1 MMTQQQSTA
10 ARFLL
15 YSAAFIVVVAG
26 MRAAESLLVPFLLS
40 VFIAVICSPPLA
52 WMHKR
57 GVPYPVALLVIIGV
71 VVIFGLLIGVV
82 VGASVNSFSEDL
94 PEYQQKLRLLSGSFF
109 SWLSEWGIDLQ
120 GSQLRDSLNPGTAMT
135 MVGATLASLGNVM
148 GNAFMIL
155 LTVIFILAEESVFY
169 DKLKAASGNAGKSMA
184 AVQRFTR
191 SVNRYMALKTALSL
205 LTGVLIMV
213 WLMIL
218 GVDYAVL
225 WGLVA
230 FLLNFV
236 PTLGSIIAAV
246 PAVLLAI
253 IQLGTGHALLTAAG
267 YLAVNVVVGNILEP
281 RFMGKGLDLS
291 ALVVFLSLVFWGW
304 VLGPVGML
312 LSVPLT
318 MTLKI
323 AFESF
328 DETRWVAVILGS
340 GAALSQKT
348 EAAEPEPEN
357 A

>member
-1 MMTQQQSTA
+1 
-10 ARFLL
+10 
-15 YSAAFIVVVAG
+15 
-26 MRAAESLLVPFLLS
+26 
-40 VFIAVICSPPLA
+40 
-52 WMHKR
+52 KK
-57 GVPYPVALLVIIGV
+57 GVPYIIALLVIIGL
-71 VVIFGLLIGVV
+71 VVIFGLLVGAV
-82 VGASVNSFSEDL
+82 VGASVTNFSQDL
-94 PEYQQKLRLLSGSFF
+94 PEYQTKLRDLSASFLN
-109 SWLSEWGIDLQ
+109 WLSMLGVNLQ
-120 GSQLRDSLNPGTAMT
+120 ETHLKDNFNPSIAMS

-169 DKLKAASGNAGKSMA
+169 DKLRVASGNADQSFG
-184 AVQRFTR
+184 AVKRFTS

-205 LTGVLIMV
+205 LTGLLIMV
-213 WLMIL
+213 WLWVL

-236 PTLGSIIAAV
+236 PTLGSIIAAI
-246 PAVLLAI
+246 PAVLLAL
-253 IQLGTGHALLTAAG
+253 IQLGTGEALLTAMG
-267 YLAVNVVVGNILEP
+267 YLVVNIVVGNVLEP
-281 RFMGKGLDLS
+281 RFMGRGLDLS

-328 DETRWVAVILGS
+328 DETRWMAVVLGS
-340 GAALSQKT
+340 GVGIQKQAM
-348 EAAEPEPEN
+348 EMECDKEGS
-357 A
+357 

>member
-1 MMTQQQSTA
+1 MITHQQSTA
-10 ARFLL
+10 AKFLL
-15 YSAAFIVVVAG
+15 YSAAFVIVVAG
-26 MRAAESLLVPFLLS
+26 MKAAESLLVPFLLS

-57 GVPYPVALLVIIGV
+57 GVPYLIALLVIIGM
-71 VVIFGLLIGVV
+71 VVIFGLLIGAV

-94 PEYQQKLRLLSGSFF
+94 PEYQNKLRLLSGTFF
-109 SWLSEWGIDLQ
+109 TWLSGWGVDFQ
-120 GSQLRDSLNPGTAMT
+120 GSNLKDSFNPSTAMS

-169 DKLKAASGNAGKSMA
+169 DKLKAASGNAGKTMA

-205 LTGVLIMV
+205 LTGMLIMI

-267 YLAVNVVVGNILEP
+267 YLFVNVVVGNILEP

-328 DETRWVAVILGS
+328 DETRWVAVVLGS
-340 GAALSQKT
+340 GAALSQQT
-348 EAAEPEPEN
+348 EVVETEKA
-357 A
+357 

>member
-1 MMTQQQSTA
+1 MAHQLSA
-10 ARFLL
+10 ATRFLL
-15 YSAAFIVVVAG
+15 YSAAFVILVAG
-26 MRAAESLLVPFLLS
+26 MKAAESLLVPFLLS
-40 VFIAVICSPPLA
+40 IFIAVICSPPLS
-52 WMHKR
+52 WMHKK
-57 GVPYPVALLVIIGV
+57 GVPYIIALLVIIGLI
-71 VVIFGLLIGVV
+71 VIFGLLVGAV
-82 VGASVNSFSEDL
+82 VGASVTNFSQDL
-94 PEYQQKLRLLSGSFF
+94 PEYQTKLRDLSASFLN
-109 SWLSEWGIDLQ
+109 WLSMLGVNLQ
-120 GSQLRDSLNPGTAMT
+120 ETHLKDNFNPSIAMS

-169 DKLKAASGNAGKSMA
+169 DKLRVASGNADQSFG
-184 AVQRFTR
+184 AVKRFTS

-205 LTGVLIMV
+205 LTGLLIMA
-213 WLMIL
+213 WLWIL

-236 PTLGSIIAAV
+236 PTLGSIIAAI
-246 PAVLLAI
+246 PAVLLAL
-253 IQLGTGHALLTAAG
+253 IQLGTGEALLTAMG
-267 YLAVNVVVGNILEP
+267 YLVVNIVVGNVLEP
-281 RFMGKGLDLS
+281 RFMGRGLDLS

-328 DETRWVAVILGS
+328 DETRWMAVVLGS
-340 GAALSQKT
+340 GVGIQEQAT
-348 EAAEPEPEN
+348 EMECDKESS
-357 A
+357 

>member
-1 MMTQQQSTA
+1 MISSQQSA
-10 ARFLL
+10 AAKFLI

-26 MRAAESLLVPFLLS
+26 MKAAESLLVPFLLS

-57 GVPYPVALLVIIGV
+57 GVPYLIALLVIIGV
-71 VVIFGLLIGVV
+71 IVIFGVLVGAV
-82 VGASVNSFSEDL
+82 VGASVNSFSQDL
-94 PEYQQKLRLLSGSFF
+94 PEYQEKLRGLSASFL
-109 SWLSEWGIDLQ
+109 SWLSGLGVNLADTHLK
-120 GSQLRDSLNPGTAMT
+120 DSFNPGTAMS
-135 MVGATLASLGNVM
+135 MVGTTLASLGNVM

-169 DKLKAASGNAGKSMA
+169 NKLRAASGDTGKTLA
-184 AVQRFTR
+184 AVQRFTS

-205 LTGVLIMV
+205 LTGLLVMI
-213 WLMIL
+213 WLWIL

-225 WGLVA
+225 WGLIA

-253 IQLGTGHALLTAAG
+253 VQLGTGHALLTAAG
-267 YLAVNVVVGNILEP
+267 YLVVNVVVGNVLEP

-328 DETRWVAVILGS
+328 DETRWLAVVLGS
-340 GAALSQKT
+340 GAGLQATQ
-348 EAAEPEPEN
+348 EAAEGEN